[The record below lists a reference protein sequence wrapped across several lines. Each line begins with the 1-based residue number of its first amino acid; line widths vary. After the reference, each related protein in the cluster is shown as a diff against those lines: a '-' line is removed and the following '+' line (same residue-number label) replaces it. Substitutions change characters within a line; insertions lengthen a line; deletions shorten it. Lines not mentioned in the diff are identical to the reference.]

1 MILNNPLTLVHNSTR
16 LRSSISLTIAVI
28 LVFLFIASSA
38 WYVGA
43 SKIPRDFP
51 LETNVVISEGMTHQ
65 EIAEHLET
73 LGVISSSLLFQTILS
88 REYSGSHVQAG
99 TYRFTKPLHIS
110 VVAEAVIKGDYQTP
124 LMKITFPEG
133 FRVRDFK
140 TFFKATSSPQ
150 SLEFLTQY
158 EGRLFPDTYFIKN
171 STTVDEL
178 VDVMRSTYESRL
190 VPLRERI
197 EESPFTEEEIL
208 ILASILEREANDE
221 TSMRMVSGVLH
232 NRLKI
237 NMPLQVDA
245 VFEYLIGKTSE
256 ELTQT
261 DLDIDSPYNT
271 YTNIG
276 FPPTPICNPG
286 MLAIEAALSPTAHS
300 YLYYLTDSDGM
311 FHYANTFDE
320 HRQNKARYLR

>member
-1 MILNNPLTLVHNSTR
+1 MISNNPLTLVRNSNR
-16 LRSSISLTIAVI
+16 LRSGISLSIAII
-28 LVFLFIASSA
+28 LVFLFVASSA

-43 SKIPRDFP
+43 SKIPSDFP
-51 LETNVVISEGMTHQ
+51 LETDVVISEGMTQQ

-88 REYSGSHVQAG
+88 REYSSRHIQAG
-99 TYRFTKPLHIS
+99 TYRFTKPLHIG
-110 VVAEAVIKGDYQTP
+110 VVAEAVINGDYQTP

-140 TFFKATSSPQ
+140 TFFPATSSPQ

-158 EGRLFPDTYFIKN
+158 EGKLFPDTYFIKN
-171 STTVDEL
+171 STTVHEL
-178 VDVMRSTYESRL
+178 VDVMRDTYERRL
-190 VPLRERI
+190 TPLRERI
-197 EESPFTEEEIL
+197 KESPFTEEEIL

-245 VFEYLIGKTSE
+245 VFEYLIGKTSA

-271 YTNIG
+271 YTNTG

-286 MLAIEAALSPTAHS
+286 MLAIEAAIAPIAHS
-300 YLYYLTDSDGM
+300 YLYYLTGSDGI